1 MNFKLV
7 LEKLTAAFQRGDIR
21 YALMGGF
28 AMGLWGVGRST
39 VDLDMLVERKD
50 IGKVETIMQ
59 DLGYLCRHR
68 SENVSQYVSEVNI
81 FGEVDFLHAFRE
93 ASLDMLAR
101 AEEKAIFGNEL
112 SVRVLR
118 PEDIVALK
126 LQAIKN
132 NPKREQGDIAD
143 IESLLLLHKEIVD
156 WGLVEKYFKIFGMED
171 LLRKIRGTTG

>member
-7 LEKLTAAFQRGDIR
+7 LEKLLTVFDREGVR

-28 AMGLWGVGRST
+28 ALGLWGVGRST
-39 VDLDMLVERKD
+39 VDLDMLIERKD
-50 IGKVETIMQ
+50 IEKVNSIML
-59 DLGYLCRHR
+59 DLGYVCRHR
-68 SENVSQYVSEVNI
+68 SENVSQYVSALNI

-101 AEEKAIFGNEL
+101 AEVKGIFGNEL

-132 NPKREQGDIAD
+132 NPAREQSDTAD
-143 IESLLLLHKEIVD
+143 IESLLSLHKEGLD
-156 WGLVEKYFKIFGMED
+156 WQLIGKYFKIFEMED
-171 LLRKIRGTTG
+171 LLRKIRERIS